1 MENKRIEFKNSVD
14 KYVSTKTNNNNL
26 VLKDKIKIRYN
37 ILDNIKGILIFLV
50 VFAHFLFE
58 YAYKYPKSL
67 SFKIVNYI
75 YGFHM
80 PLFIFSSGF
89 LSKSNNS
96 RNFKNIIR
104 LFLIYIIFNFSQLL
118 ILYKYKHSK
127 INFVIPS
134 YSYWYLLC
142 LIYWRITIEYF
153 SVQYFSILISLIISI
168 MIGFSLEIDR
178 TLSLKRTFSFYP
190 FFLMGFKLSKTS
202 LNKILEIRNKIY
214 PVSLIFFFIF
224 LYFSLK
230 IIPFITIKY
239 SLMLDNYSF
248 KNYKEEIIKRII
260 IFIFSFLMI
269 LFNILLIPNKMILL
283 LTKSG
288 KNSLCIYLFHRI
300 FTIIATD
307 ELFNKIKD
315 NNYIILYSILFTIII
330 LLIFG
335 SNFFSKI
342 INEFIDS
349 IFENLYNRSTKGKI
363 IGLFFS
369 IIFIFLLF
377 LQFKTLISQEKQ
389 K

>member
-14 KYVSTKTNNNNL
+14 KNVSSKTNNNNL

-50 VFAHFLFE
+50 VFGHFLIG
-58 YAYKYPKSL
+58 YALKHQKSL
-67 SFKIVNYI
+67 SYKIVNYI

-96 RNFKNIIR
+96 RNFKNITR
-104 LFLIYIIFNFSQLL
+104 LFLIYIIFNFSLGL

-127 INFVIPS
+127 INFVIPY
-134 YSYWYLLC
+134 YSYWYLLS

-168 MIGFSLEIDR
+168 LDGFSMEINKI
-178 TLSLKRTFSFYP
+178 LSLKKTISFYP
-190 FFLMGFKLSKTS
+190 FFLLGFKLSKTS
-202 LNKILEIRNKIY
+202 FNKILKIRNKIY

-230 IIPFITIKY
+230 IIPFITINHSSMDK
-239 SLMLDNYSF
+239 NYSF
-248 KNYKEEIIKRII
+248 KNYKEEIIKRIK

-288 KNSLCIYLFHRI
+288 KNSLCIFLFHRI
-300 FTIIATD
+300 FAIIATD
-307 ELFNKIKD
+307 EFFSEIKD

-335 SNFFSKI
+335 SNFFSKK
-342 INEFIDS
+342 INEFIDF
-349 IFENLYNRSTKGKI
+349 IFENLYTRNTKGKL

-377 LQFKTLISQEKQ
+377 LQFKTFISQEKQ